1 MNPQDTIQRIASD
14 LLNRG
19 LKRGGAVLVHSSL
32 KSLGPVP
39 GGPETVIRGLLE
51 ALGPEGTLLM
61 PALSYRYVNAESPY
75 FDLRTTP
82 SNIGA
87 FPEFFR
93 VREGTLRSLNP
104 THSVC
109 AVGPLAE
116 ALLGS
121 HQRDSTPCGPNSP
134 FRLLKE
140 REGQILMLGCGL
152 RPNTSMHAI
161 EELVEP
167 PYLFAGVV
175 AYRCRNGKG
184 GEVEIHNRRHHFE
197 GYEQRYDRVE
207 GLLRG
212 GELKT
217 GRVLDAPIS
226 YRRDGSPLDSR
237 GTGLA
242 RKSILL
248 CRSIIGGFLFSDAAL
263 DSPTKIRQY

>member
-1 MNPQDTIQRIASD
+1 MNEQDAIQRIASD

-19 LKRGGAVLVHSSL
+19 LRRGGAVLVHSSL
-32 KSLGPVP
+32 KSLGPLP
-39 GGPETVIRGLLE
+39 GGPETVVRGLLE

-61 PALSYRYVNAESPY
+61 PALSYRYVNAEAPY

-87 FPEFFR
+87 LPEFFR
-93 VREGTLRSLNP
+93 LREGTIRSLNP

-109 AVGPLAE
+109 GIGPLAE

-121 HQRDSTPCGPNSP
+121 HRLDSTPCGANSP

-140 REGQILMLGCGL
+140 RQGQILMLGCGL

-167 PYLFAGVV
+167 PYLFGGVV
-175 AYRCRNGKG
+175 AYHCRDREGTR
-184 GEVEIHNRRHHFE
+184 VEILNRRHHFE
-197 GYEQRYDRVE
+197 GYEQRYDRVGE
-207 GLLRG
+207 LLQG

-217 GRVLDAPIS
+217 GRVLDASVHIIET
-226 YRRDGSPLDSR
+226 GPLW
-237 GTGLA
+237 A
-242 RKSILL
+242 R
-248 CRSIIGGFLFSDAAL
+248 AEQAL
-263 DSPTKIRQY
+263 RANPFYFVDRI

>member
-1 MNPQDTIQRIASD
+1 MNPKDAIQRIASD
-14 LLNRG
+14 LLESG
-19 LKRGGAVLVHSSL
+19 LRRGGVALVHSSL

-39 GGPETVIRGLLE
+39 GGPETVVRGLLE

-61 PALSYRYVNAESPY
+61 PALSYRYVNAEAPY

-87 FPEFFR
+87 LPEFFR
-93 VREGTLRSLNP
+93 LREGTMRSLNP

-109 AVGPLAE
+109 GIGPLAE

-121 HQRDSTPCGPNSP
+121 HQLDSTPCGPNSP

-140 REGQILMLGCGL
+140 RQGQILMLGCGL

-161 EELVEP
+161 EERVEP

-175 AYRCRNGKG
+175 AYHCRDREGTP
-184 GEVEIHNRRHHFE
+184 VEILNRRHHFE

-207 GLLRG
+207 ELLRG
-212 GELKT
+212 GELKM
-217 GRVLDAPIS
+217 GRVLDASIHMIET
-226 YRRDGSPLDSR
+226 GPLWARAEQALR
-237 GTGLA
+237 GNPFHFVD
-242 RKSILL
+242 RI
-248 CRSIIGGFLFSDAAL
+248 
-263 DSPTKIRQY
+263 